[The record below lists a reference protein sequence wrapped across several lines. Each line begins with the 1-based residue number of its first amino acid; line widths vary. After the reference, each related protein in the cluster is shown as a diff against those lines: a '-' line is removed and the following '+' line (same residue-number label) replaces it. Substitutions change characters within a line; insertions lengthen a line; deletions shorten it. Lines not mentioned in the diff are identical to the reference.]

1 MKPQIN
7 RLLLATAL
15 IGTFFVGTAGRI
27 FNISMPTVARDLDTD
42 LLGISWALL
51 AFQLSSVGLSI
62 IFGRVGDFWG
72 REKIFALGFAVFSVT
87 SLLCGLAQ
95 DIHQL
100 VAFRLLEGVGA
111 AMIQSS
117 GRALAAEAVPE
128 AMAGRAQGFMTT
140 AHHSG
145 FLLGPVFGGF
155 MIDFLSWRWAFFSLV
170 PLSLAG
176 AALTL
181 PSLKRARPIG
191 PRRAVDYMG
200 ALLVF
205 LVMATL
211 LLALD
216 RRTLTL
222 FGAGTKILLGGAF
235 VAALASLIAHERRTP
250 HPFIDL
256 ALFRR
261 RAFSTGALSLLIV
274 ATCYVLT
281 SFVMPFYLQEVL
293 GLAPSVIGVLFI
305 VPAALTVVLAP
316 LSGWLADRFGPRVP
330 TTIGIGFLAAGCL
343 VGAFLRPDSHW
354 LLPTL
359 LIACHGVSNGI
370 FNPANSTDM
379 IGALPKEHRGFAS
392 SVNYVAFGLG
402 NVLGVGLAGLTMSV
416 AFARYTG
423 VVGAAPTA
431 SNPAAFAAA
440 INATLLVG
448 LAVSVAALLVSTMRG
463 KKKSSAVLANVA

>member
-87 SLLCGLAQ
+87 SLLCGLAHSL
-95 DIHQL
+95 HQL

-140 AHHSG
+140 AHHTG

-181 PSLKRARPIG
+181 PSLKRQRPTG
-191 PRRAVDYMG
+191 PRLAVDYVG

-205 LVMATL
+205 VVMATL

-216 RRTLTL
+216 RRTLAL
-222 FGAGTKILLGGAF
+222 FGAGTKILLGGGFA
-235 VAALASLIAHERRTP
+235 AALAGLIAHERRTP

-261 RAFSTGALSLLIV
+261 RKFSTAAVSLLIV

-281 SFVMPFYLQEVL
+281 SFVMPFYLQDIL
-293 GLAPSVIGVLFI
+293 GLAPSMIGVLFI

-316 LSGWLADRFGPRVP
+316 LSGWLADRFGARVP
-330 TTIGIGFLAAGCL
+330 TTIGIGFLATGCL
-343 VGAFLRPDSHW
+343 IGAFLRPDSHW
-354 LLPTL
+354 ILPTL
-359 LIACHGVSNGI
+359 LIACHGVTNGI
-370 FNPANSTDM
+370 FNPANSADM

-402 NVLGVGLAGLTMSV
+402 NVLGIGLAGLAMSV

-423 VVGAAPTA
+423 IAGAAPTA
-431 SNPAAFAAA
+431 ANPAAFAAA
-440 INATLLVG
+440 INATLLAG
-448 LAVSVAALLVSTMRG
+448 LAVSGVGILTSVTRG
-463 KKKSSAVLANVA
+463 AKRKTTPPVYD